1 MTDEPP
7 VNGKPELPS
16 LGSGRE
22 RIGRLFKNTGI
33 YAIGEAGLSLLSAL
47 LTPILTAFLLPAE
60 LGVWALASSLLIG
73 FMVFCNPG
81 MHGAITRFYY
91 DHEHDVAQRQRFQ
104 GTVST
109 FLLIWSL
116 GLCVIA
122 TLCGPAVF
130 AALFDDLPFWPYG
143 ALVVWM
149 AFLSVLGV
157 VPKATWAAAERSA
170 TFVGVNLLGSA
181 VFVFGSIWLVAFTG
195 LGVLGLFYGRMA
207 SLLVLAVPFVI
218 YGVRHT
224 KPAWNWTDLRAAL
237 AFSLPLVPHLLAH
250 WALSMADRFMI
261 ESHYAARQ
269 AAGIAPEFQYTGDD
283 LSLAAVGIYG
293 LAYDFM
299 NVINLVAVAMN
310 RAWVPQFTRA
320 HGRPEEREFVGRSI
334 TYFILA
340 IASMSAAMAVL
351 APSVVRL
358 LDPKYAFAAEIVQ
371 ILPLAGLFQ
380 GLYYVY
386 VAVLFYYKE
395 NRLVPVITI
404 ASATLNIVLN
414 WLWLPKFGLIGAVW
428 ATVAAYGLLIIGFR
442 WAARRHPMPLF
453 ERGPLAKIGVV
464 LGIMAGVGIAM
475 DGQLPLAWEI
485 VAKLGLLGLGAL
497 VLWRLG
503 LLGRRTSSP

>member
-1 MTDEPP
+1 MQ
-7 VNGKPELPS
+7 L
-16 LGSGRE
+16 
-22 RIGRLFKNTGI
+22 
-33 YAIGEAGLSLLSAL
+33 
-47 LTPILTAFLLPAE
+47 
-60 LGVWALASSLLIG
+60 
-73 FMVFCNPG
+73 CNPG
-81 MHGAITRFYY
+81 MHGAITRFYF
-91 DHEHDVAQRQRFQ
+91 DHEHDAARRQRFQ
-104 GTVST
+104 GTVAT

-116 GLCVIA
+116 GLCVLA
-122 TLCGPAVF
+122 TATGPAVF
-130 AALFDDLPFWPYG
+130 GALFEEVPFWPYG
-143 ALVVWM
+143 VLVIWM

-157 VPKATWAAAERSA
+157 VPKATWVAAERS
-170 TFVGVNLLGSA
+170 TSFVGINLLGSA
-181 VFVFGSIWLVAFTG
+181 VFLFGSLGLVAFTG
-195 LGVLGLFYGRMA
+195 IGVLGLFYGRVA

-218 YGVRHT
+218 YGLRHT
-224 KPAWNWTDLRAAL
+224 KPAWNWADLRAAL

-269 AAGIAPEFQYTGDD
+269 AEGIAAEFDSADANLG
-283 LSLAAVGIYG
+283 LAAVGIYG
-293 LAYDFM
+293 VAYAFM
-299 NVINLVAVAMN
+299 DAINLVAASMN

-340 IASMSAAMAVL
+340 IGSMSAAMAVL

-358 LDPKYAFAAEIVQ
+358 LDPKYAYAAEIVQ

-404 ASATLNIVLN
+404 VSAIVNIALN

-428 ATVAAYGLLIIGFR
+428 ATAVAYALLIAGFR

-453 ERGPLAKIGVV
+453 ERGPLAKLAVV
-464 LGIMAGVGIAM
+464 LVLVAGVGVAM
-475 DGQLPLAWEI
+475 DGLLPLVWEI
-485 VAKLGLLGLGAL
+485 VAKLGVLGLGAL
-497 VLWRLG
+497 ALWRWG
-503 LLGRRTSSP
+503 LLDRRPS